1 MLEPYFHVKTGLELL
16 LIFEH
21 FEQNENKFTI
31 KLTILFLFQQIKLNI
46 LNLNTMTIVE
56 RYKKP
61 TPKFFKTLRNIGIA
75 LATAGG
81 AIIAAPIS
89 MPAIVVTIATYMT
102 VAGTV
107 ATAVSQAV
115 VADDENTETDETDD
129 GL

>member
-1 MLEPYFHVKTGLELL
+1 M
-16 LIFEH
+16 
-21 FEQNENKFTI
+21 N
-31 KLTILFLFQQIKLNI
+31 
-46 LNLNTMTIVE
+46 IVE

-89 MPAIVVTIATYMT
+89 MPALVVTIATYMT

-115 VADDENTETDETDD
+115 VTDGENTETDANDD

>member
-1 MLEPYFHVKTGLELL
+1 MK
-16 LIFEH
+16 I
-21 FEQNENKFTI
+21 I
-31 KLTILFLFQQIKLNI
+31 
-46 LNLNTMTIVE
+46 E

-61 TPKFFKTLRNIGIA
+61 TPKFFRILRNIGIA

-89 MPAIVVTIATYMT
+89 IPATIITIATYMA

-115 VADDENTETDETDD
+115 IKDEDTSENEVNTSDN
-129 GL
+129 GS

>member
-1 MLEPYFHVKTGLELL
+1 M
-16 LIFEH
+16 
-21 FEQNENKFTI
+21 N
-31 KLTILFLFQQIKLNI
+31 
-46 LNLNTMTIVE
+46 IVE

-61 TPKFFKTLRNIGIA
+61 TPNFFKTLRNIGIA

-89 MPAIVVTIATYMT
+89 MPAIVVTIVTYMT

-107 ATAVSQAV
+107 TTAVSQAV
-115 VADDENTETDETDD
+115 VTDDENTETDETDD

>member
-1 MLEPYFHVKTGLELL
+1 M
-16 LIFEH
+16 
-21 FEQNENKFTI
+21 N
-31 KLTILFLFQQIKLNI
+31 
-46 LNLNTMTIVE
+46 IVE

-89 MPAIVVTIATYMT
+89 MSAIMVTIATYMT

-115 VADDENTETDETDD
+115 VTDDKKTETDENDD

>member
-1 MLEPYFHVKTGLELL
+1 M
-16 LIFEH
+16 
-21 FEQNENKFTI
+21 N
-31 KLTILFLFQQIKLNI
+31 
-46 LNLNTMTIVE
+46 IVE

-89 MPAIVVTIATYMT
+89 MPAIAVTIATYMT
-102 VAGTV
+102 VAETV

-115 VADDENTETDETDD
+115 VTDDENTETDAVDD

>member
-1 MLEPYFHVKTGLELL
+1 M
-16 LIFEH
+16 
-21 FEQNENKFTI
+21 N
-31 KLTILFLFQQIKLNI
+31 
-46 LNLNTMTIVE
+46 IVE

-81 AIIAAPIS
+81 AIIAAPIT
-89 MPAIVVTIATYMT
+89 MPAIAVTIATYMT

-115 VADDENTETDETDD
+115 VTGDENTETDANDD

>member
-1 MLEPYFHVKTGLELL
+1 M
-16 LIFEH
+16 
-21 FEQNENKFTI
+21 N
-31 KLTILFLFQQIKLNI
+31 
-46 LNLNTMTIVE
+46 IVE

-75 LATAGG
+75 LATTGG

-89 MPAIVVTIATYMT
+89 MPALVVTIATYMT

-115 VADDENTETDETDD
+115 VIDDENSETDEANN

>member
-1 MLEPYFHVKTGLELL
+1 M
-16 LIFEH
+16 
-21 FEQNENKFTI
+21 
-31 KLTILFLFQQIKLNI
+31 NI
-46 LNLNTMTIVE
+46 LE

-89 MPAIVVTIATYMT
+89 MPALLVTIATYMT

-115 VADDENTETDETDD
+115 VTDKDKSEIEANATDN
-129 GL
+129 G